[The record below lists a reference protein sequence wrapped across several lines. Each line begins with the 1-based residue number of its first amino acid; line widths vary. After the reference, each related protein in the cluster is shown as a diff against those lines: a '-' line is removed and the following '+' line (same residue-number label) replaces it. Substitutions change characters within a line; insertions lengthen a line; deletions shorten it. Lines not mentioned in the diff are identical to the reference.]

1 MMEAASTYRAVH
13 AVSPG
18 RLELTEKTFRA
29 PGPGKVR
36 IRVEAC
42 GVCHSD
48 SGTVEGLFPID
59 WPRVPGHEVVGRID
73 ALGSGVQ
80 GWVVGQRVG
89 VGFLGGSCGYC
100 EYCRNGDLV
109 NCRNQEYTGIHHDG
123 GYAEVMIAKA
133 SGLVS
138 IPDDLSSVDA
148 APLLCAGLTT
158 FSALRNAPA
167 KAGDLVAVLGIGGLG
182 HLGVQ
187 YARHMGFEVAAI
199 ARGADKVELAQKL
212 GAHHYIDNAATNPAE
227 ALQALGGAKVVLITA
242 SGGKTVAETFK
253 GLRPG
258 GVSIVLGVGPEPI
271 EVSSM
276 DLIFGSRKLE
286 GALTGDPATGEAT
299 LRFSALSGVSAMIET
314 VPLERAVFPA
324 LDHSARLIVV
334 STPGALENITG
345 KDGKVQDN
353 WLAREIDRFLGEARA
368 DQTERPVDVVFGP
381 GAIEGRYP
389 GRLSE
394 KPRWDWI
401 DLRGFNTWR
410 DRIFTEAL
418 DDGLAKLV
426 AGLYEVPDRFLPLL
440 RREERRRR
448 HRAII
453 GFGIAALSVAALTT
467 AIAIWGLI

>member
-1 MMEAASTYRAVH
+1 
-13 AVSPG
+13 
-18 RLELTEKTFRA
+18 
-29 PGPGKVR
+29 VR

-48 SGTVEGLFPID
+48 SGTVEALFPIE

-73 ALGSGVQ
+73 ALGPGVQ
-80 GWVVGQRVG
+80 GWAVGQRVG

-100 EYCRNGDLV
+100 VFCRNGDLV

-133 SGLVS
+133 SGLVV

-167 KAGDLVAVLGIGGLG
+167 KAGDLVAVVGIGGLG
-182 HLGVQ
+182 HLAVQ

-258 GVSIVLGVGPEPI
+258 GVSIVVGVGPEPI
-271 EVSSM
+271 EVSAM

-286 GALTGDPATGEAT
+286 GALTGDPATGDET
-299 LRFSALSGVSAMIET
+299 LRFSVLSGAFAMIET
-314 VPLERAVFPA
+314 VPLEQAA
-324 LDHSARLIVV
+324 DAYAKMMAGKARFRMV
-334 STPGALENITG
+334 
-345 KDGKVQDN
+345 
-353 WLAREIDRFLGEARA
+353 
-368 DQTERPVDVVFGP
+368 
-381 GAIEGRYP
+381 
-389 GRLSE
+389 
-394 KPRWDWI
+394 
-401 DLRGFNTWR
+401 
-410 DRIFTEAL
+410 
-418 DDGLAKLV
+418 
-426 AGLYEVPDRFLPLL
+426 
-440 RREERRRR
+440 
-448 HRAII
+448 
-453 GFGIAALSVAALTT
+453 LTMD
-467 AIAIWGLI
+467 